1 MNVSALCTLYWGGV
15 SVCPVCASYLV
26 SIHHEVVSGD
36 EGFEDHHP
44 AGVGRA
50 LEQRVRQLG
59 DVHVHLVG
67 AVDEIW
73 HWERGGRGKKMNRT
87 TKQGEKRQTEPVIN
101 LHLLQPP
108 LETSQRR
115 FGCHSSPEP
124 GEKFSAAARKPS
136 S

>member
-1 MNVSALCTLYWGGV
+1 MCG
-15 SVCPVCASYLV
+15 VCASYLV

-73 HWERGGRGKKMNRT
+73 QWERGRG
-87 TKQGEKRQTEPVIN
+87 
-101 LHLLQPP
+101 
-108 LETSQRR
+108 ET
-115 FGCHSSPEP
+115 
-124 GEKFSAAARKPS
+124 
-136 S
+136 

>member
-1 MNVSALCTLYWGGV
+1 MCR
-15 SVCPVCASYLV
+15 SYLV

-73 HWERGGRGKKMNRT
+73 RWERGG
-87 TKQGEKRQTEPVIN
+87 GEKQESDGPLFAELGSRGRPPLKLN
-101 LHLLQPP
+101 LQENSRFQPKVSFLSRQPP
-108 LETSQRR
+108 KTSVA
-115 FGCHSSPEP
+115 H
-124 GEKFSAAARKPS
+124 ARAGV
-136 S
+136 